1 LLRAI
6 CSIGPGS
13 TKCGDKS
20 YGLPTPLRRAIDQ
33 ALAAPA
39 TAVKPQHLGIGGG
52 LVDKDQMGGIKY
64 ALLSHPAPARPR
76 HVRALLLRCA
86 HAFFEGNLVTL
97 KEAQTAVR
105 LPGILCLRFAKTTSS
120 SVRSGCFS
128 IRPNRKSAYSSNGE
142 IIPPRGLAAQRPVS
156 RKHLTQMIAVLA
168 LTANSSA
175 ASPRSPAFHFR
186 NHALTHVPGI
196 SLRHRPASQKRINAV
211 RLSHPSLHENPRFNR
226 GGTCSRNAEV
236 EAAT

>member
-1 LLRAI
+1 
-6 CSIGPGS
+6 
-13 TKCGDKS
+13 
-20 YGLPTPLRRAIDQ
+20 LRRAIDQ

-142 IIPPRGLAAQRPVS
+142 ILPPRGLAAQRPVS

-175 ASPRSPAFHFR
+175 AARREAP
-186 NHALTHVPGI
+186 
-196 SLRHRPASQKRINAV
+196 
-211 RLSHPSLHENPRFNR
+211 LSTSAITR
-226 GGTCSRNAEV
+226 
-236 EAAT
+236 